1 MRKYIKSMRQ
11 QYDNNSFI
19 FKEAKKMFHYE
30 PANQGRA
37 YCYSKPS
44 KSSKAK
50 VNEFKDD
57 FSSVKDNKM
66 ESNEI
71 NESSWIAKLVNGI
84 QEHSL

>member
-30 PANQGRA
+30 PTNQGRA
-37 YCYSKPS
+37 YGYPKQS
-44 KSSKAK
+44 KSRGK

-66 ESNEI
+66 
-71 NESSWIAKLVNGI
+71 
-84 QEHSL
+84 

>member
-30 PANQGRA
+30 PQASQARP

-44 KSSKAK
+44 KSTKTK
-50 VNEFKDD
+50 TNEFKDD
-57 FSSVKDNKM
+57 YSSVKDNKM
-66 ESNEI
+66 ENNEI

-84 QEHSL
+84 Q